1 MQEAKEAKERTIKR
15 SGARN
20 LYISQ
25 EMVERSDR
33 NQGRNVKLYR
43 IDPQGNKY
51 IQVVHIPDN
60 DLQIARL
67 GMEILF
73 SLAEEQ
79 AERERRLE
87 GANA

>member
-1 MQEAKEAKERTIKR
+1 MQEAKEVKERAIKR

-33 NQGRNVKLYR
+33 NQGRSVKLYR

-51 IQVVHIPDN
+51 IQVVNIPDN

-79 AERERRLE
+79 TERERRLE